1 MSAARTDKSA
11 GLQLRHIRKFVHSHL
26 LLYCPLHLAMEGQH
40 PFEGSSELTPP
51 SSPDPHQGLLAMS
64 PLPPSSPPAPTTP
77 TLVPL
82 TATRFEGGYPV
93 YGEDGE
99 DGGIAVSSPIRDPSD
114 AKRKR
119 KRKKDEEKAE
129 IAAASAAMNAR
140 LAEERQNHV
149 NIIINQAVKLLEDNN
164 ITFAET
170 IHHVSDPQRSTP
182 EWRQKNLWSK
192 PHIVNKIFSLW
203 TSSKH
208 ARVGRRI
215 ISGCVEH
222 FMVKKVA
229 REAQKLSKSGVLRIT
244 GRAIDSSFISGWN
257 FGGMEKLVEK
267 YCPTIMSVM
276 RSIVTTRRQEKEASQ
291 GSLDHKG
298 FVSTSS

>member
-1 MSAARTDKSA
+1 
-11 GLQLRHIRKFVHSHL
+11 
-26 LLYCPLHLAMEGQH
+26 MEDQD
-40 PFEGSSELTPP
+40 PFAGSSELTPP
-51 SSPDPHQGLLAMS
+51 SSPDLHQGLITMS

-82 TATRFEGGYPV
+82 TATRFEGEYPV

-99 DGGIAVSSPIRDPSD
+99 DGGIAVSSPIRNPAD

-119 KRKKDEEKAE
+119 KKKKDEEKAE
-129 IAAASAAMNAR
+129 IAAESAALNAR
-140 LAEERQNHV
+140 LAEERQRHV
-149 NIIINQAVKLLEDNN
+149 NTIINQAVKLLEHNN

-170 IHHVSDPQRSTP
+170 IYHVSDPQRSTP
-182 EWRQKNLWSK
+182 EWRQKNLWAK
-192 PHIVNKIFSLW
+192 PQIVNDIFNLW

-215 ISGCVEH
+215 ISGCVER

-244 GRAIDSSFISGWN
+244 GRAIDATFISGWN
-257 FGGMEKLVEK
+257 FGGMEDLAEK
-267 YCPTIMSVM
+267 YCPTIMRIM
-276 RSIVTTRRQEKEASQ
+276 RSIVTTRRQEKEALQ
-291 GSLDHKG
+291 DSLDHKG
-298 FVSTSS
+298 FVSTFNYPNSSEPETQPFVSRSLPLQP